1 MSLTSA
7 RAHLEA
13 HGLAHRVTDF
23 GVSIATVDLAA
34 AALGCPPERIAKT
47 LAFDVH
53 GAPVLI
59 VFAGDARIDNRT
71 FKDRFGTRA
80 RMLPGDRVEALVGHA
95 PGGVCPFGVHDGVPV
110 YLDASLRRFDVVY
123 PAAGSGSSAV
133 RLTLDELEAASD
145 AAGWVDVGRHAAD
158 SRT

>member
-7 RAHLEA
+7 RAQLAA
-13 HGLAHRVTDF
+13 HGLADRVTDF
-23 GVSIATVDLAA
+23 DVSSATVDLAA

-47 LAFDVH
+47 LAFDVD

-59 VFAGDARIDNRT
+59 VFAGDARIDNRA
-71 FKDRFGTRA
+71 FKDRFGTKA
-80 RMLPGDRVEALVGHA
+80 RMIAGDRVEALVGHA

-110 YLDASLRRFDVVY
+110 HLDASLRRFDVVY

-133 RLTLDELEAASD
+133 RLTLDELETASD
-145 AAGWVDVGRHAAD
+145 AAGWVDVGRHADAP
-158 SRT
+158 